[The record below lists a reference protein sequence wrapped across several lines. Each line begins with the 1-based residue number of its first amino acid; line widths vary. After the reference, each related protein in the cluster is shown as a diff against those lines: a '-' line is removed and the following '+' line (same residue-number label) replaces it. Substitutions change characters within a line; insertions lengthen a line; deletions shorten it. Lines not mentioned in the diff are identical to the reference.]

1 MNNEEKLFS
10 LYTDYLV
17 PVLCV
22 VFCAL
27 WVFCVIICVWWTR
40 KRRKE
45 RERRERA
52 PVEESVNNQWEPL
65 RPVTRA
71 QHKDN
76 RDAEYE
82 RAKLM
87 GNTERACKG
96 SEEDQLEEEDGEEEE
111 LELYEEWCGTEGSK
125 RPIQNYSKATVQ
137 VNSELICTTRSS
149 NAPFKAPHRTAHSH
163 KDNRWKNTNS
173 TTGQDPK
180 ELYV

>member
-1 MNNEEKLFS
+1 MWFFLF
-10 LYTDYLV
+10 LYVDYLV

-27 WVFCVIICVWWTR
+27 WVFCVIVCVWWTR
-40 KRRKE
+40 KRRKA
-45 RERRERA
+45 RERREHA

-65 RPVTRA
+65 RPVTRQ

-87 GNTERACKG
+87 GNAERACKG
-96 SEEDQLEEEDGEEEE
+96 CEDDQLEEEDEEEDE
-111 LELYEEWCGTEGSK
+111 LKRCEKWCGTEGNN
-125 RPIQNYSKATVQ
+125 RPIQKYSKATVQ

-149 NAPFKAPHRTAHSH
+149 TAPIKAPHRTARSH
-163 KDNRWKNTNS
+163 KDNRWKNTNRAA
-173 TTGQDPK
+173 GQDPK